1 MIAHVALF
9 WGPYARDC
17 FKLAYRKEQPDPHYQ
32 VSMAL
37 FVRKNSTL
45 QLDTGDAKIQ
55 RKSLVVV
62 FDLTYLVILCR

>member
-1 MIAHVALF
+1 MGIIIFPINQIGGLIAHVVLF

-37 FVRKNSTL
+37 LF
-45 QLDTGDAKIQ
+45 
-55 RKSLVVV
+55 
-62 FDLTYLVILCR
+62 